1 MKGFSTMQIQITIFN
16 ELLILI
22 INYHNP
28 ESNIPLFFIMIQSF
42 HNYYN
47 SNPNYFIQ
55 YRINYSLL
63 EAVNH
68 L

>member
-22 INYHNP
+22 INYHNL

-42 HNYYN
+42 YNYYN

>member
-22 INYHNP
+22 INYHNL

-42 HNYYN
+42 YNYYN

-63 EAVNH
+63 EAMNH

>member
-22 INYHNP
+22 INYHNL

-42 HNYYN
+42 YNYYN
-47 SNPNYFIQ
+47 TNPNYFIQ